1 VEKPYVQNGSLQPR
15 RQVDIGDNLWL
26 EVSHPFIAV
35 KSLYISREFVRR
47 IADAMQMLLGE
58 SVAEAL
64 PALQTLFPDEPRSVQ
79 ENIAQFVVA
88 RQLVVHS
95 IAALQ
100 KLFLVRS

>member
-1 VEKPYVQNGSLQPR
+1 
-15 RQVDIGDNLWL
+15 
-26 EVSHPFIAV
+26 
-35 KSLYISREFVRR
+35 
-47 IADAMQMLLGE
+47 MQMLLGE